1 MLDCTAI
8 QRGTGRAYWVDNN
21 LMKLIKKCRVL
32 YQGRNNPRHQYML
45 DADQLESSSAER
57 YLQDLVETKLNRSQ
71 QCVQAAK
78 KASGILSCTR
88 QSTAS
93 RSKEVILPLCWAL
106 EGQTWSTVSSSGPT
120 GTGTLRRESN
130 ERSRKLWYWRFSA
143 SLRDLRLF
151 SLDKGRISKNIV
163 NEHTYLKEGCKEDGA
178 VLF

>member
-1 MLDCTAI
+1 LDCTAI

-93 RSKEVILPLCWAL
+93 RSKEVILPLC
-106 EGQTWSTVSSSGPT
+106 
-120 GTGTLRRESN
+120 
-130 ERSRKLWYWRFSA
+130 
-143 SLRDLRLF
+143 
-151 SLDKGRISKNIV
+151 
-163 NEHTYLKEGCKEDGA
+163 
-178 VLF
+178 

>member
-1 MLDCTAI
+1 
-8 QRGTGRAYWVDNN
+8 
-21 LMKLIKKCRVL
+21 MKLIKKCRVL

-93 RSKEVILPLCWAL
+93 RSKEVILPLCSVPVRPHLEFRVQFWTAWYKKDRCLL
-106 EGQTWSTVSSSGPT
+106 EGVQRWAT
-120 GTGTLRRESN
+120 
-130 ERSRKLWYWRFSA
+130 KMI
-143 SLRDLRLF
+143 
-151 SLDKGRISKNIV
+151 KGL
-163 NEHTYLKEGCKEDGA
+163 EHPSCEE
-178 VLF
+178 